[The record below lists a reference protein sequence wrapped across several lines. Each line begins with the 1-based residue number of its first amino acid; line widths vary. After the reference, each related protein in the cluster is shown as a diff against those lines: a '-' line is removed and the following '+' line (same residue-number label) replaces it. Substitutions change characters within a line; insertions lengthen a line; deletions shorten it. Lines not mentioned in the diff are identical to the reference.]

1 MSPFGFR
8 ALVLLAGSSLLWL
21 HYFWLKDALRPE
33 PRRRVLVA
41 FLLGAPAV
49 ALALAL
55 YRLAEA
61 LGGPSSAPEDPAAA
75 ALYCLLMVG
84 PIEEAAKFLA
94 AGAIAFRWRC
104 FDEPVDGIVYA
115 GAVGIGFA
123 TVENVLYLP
132 LLQPGQA
139 LARCLASPLTHALF
153 ASAWG
158 VTAGHASFRV
168 RSRAGRAAWIGGG
181 LAFAMFAHGLY
192 DALLF
197 TSSLPVIASV
207 VVLALW
213 VALIWTTRRSALI
226 RRSA

>member
-8 ALVLLAGSSLLWL
+8 ALVLLTGAALLWL
-21 HYFWLKDALRPE
+21 QYFWLKDALRPE
-33 PRRRVLVA
+33 PRGRVLLA
-41 FLLGAPAV
+41 FLLGGPAV
-49 ALALAL
+49 VLALAL
-55 YRLAEA
+55 YRVAEA
-61 LGGPSSAPEDPAAA
+61 LGGPKGAPEEPAAA

-115 GAVGIGFA
+115 SAVGIGFA
-123 TVENVLYLP
+123 TVENVFYLP

-158 VTAGHASFRV
+158 VTAGHATFRV
-168 RSRAGRAAWIGGG
+168 RRRLGRLAWVGGG

-192 DALLF
+192 DALLL
-197 TSSLPVIASV
+197 TSSVPIVAAG

-213 VALIWTTRRSALI
+213 IALIWVTRRSALI